1 MKSYKDLEVWK
12 KSFNLAKAIYLLSTK
27 LPKTEQFAITS
38 QIQRAAVSIPSN
50 LAEGQQRSSSR
61 EFAHFISISRGSV
74 AELITQLEL
83 IQDIY
88 KIDCGNEIAQADEVG
103 KMLYA
108 LERNI
113 KER

>member
-50 LAEGQQRSSSR
+50 LAEG
-61 EFAHFISISRGSV
+61 
-74 AELITQLEL
+74 
-83 IQDIY
+83 
-88 KIDCGNEIAQADEVG
+88 
-103 KMLYA
+103 
-108 LERNI
+108 
-113 KER
+113 

>member
-1 MKSYKDLEVWK
+1 
-12 KSFNLAKAIYLLSTK
+12 
-27 LPKTEQFAITS
+27 
-38 QIQRAAVSIPSN
+38 
-50 LAEGQQRSSSR
+50 
-61 EFAHFISISRGSV
+61 V